1 MSNKVCRD
9 WPFLIFLGVD
19 GHKLAVVGQ
28 EIVAKPKQRESKFMS
43 AKITGVERFT
53 LHVPFVDRV
62 RTEMERAGI
71 HTWSELEITRVEVD
85 KVIVGWGETI
95 QNYTWGRVQDE
106 ERVIGHSPFELM
118 WDDSLGAGL
127 QMALFDAA
135 GKIAGVPLYRLL
147 GDKHRDWCAISFWDH
162 DMSPE
167 NYEVEAKTAV
177 ALGYTSIKIKTRP
190 WWDVRETVRRI
201 SEVTPDHFHI
211 DADWNAFLNNAS
223 NAIPILRELER
234 DFPKIKIYEDP
245 IPRHDASGNHFMRS
259 QIETAVAHHYGAIG
273 AREGLELGGV
283 CDGWVIGGGV
293 SQIMSQGATAANVNM
308 PFFLQMV
315 GAAPTT
321 ALSLHLSAVLSHAQW
336 PTITCHE
343 LYEHSLLKERMPVV
357 DGHARVPEA
366 PGLGIELDE
375 DALER
380 YRVDKADH
388 SLPRRL
394 TEVTRPGGTKIY
406 FVNSGQKWTFFQG
419 GNRPVDDWGST
430 TRLVDDDGT
439 SEFEDLFR
447 RASASPVVVRG

>member
-1 MSNKVCRD
+1 
-9 WPFLIFLGVD
+9 
-19 GHKLAVVGQ
+19 
-28 EIVAKPKQRESKFMS
+28 MS
-43 AKITGVERFT
+43 AKITGIERFT
-53 LHVPFVDRV
+53 LQVPFVDRI
-62 RTEMERAGI
+62 RPEMERAGI
-71 HTWSELEITRVEVD
+71 HTWSELEITRVELD
-85 KVIVGWGETI
+85 GGIIGWGETI
-95 QNYTWGRVQDE
+95 QNYTWGRVKDE
-106 ERVIGHSPFELM
+106 DRVLGRSPFELM

-135 GKIAGVPLYRLL
+135 GKVAGVPLYRLL
-147 GDKHRDWCAISFWDH
+147 GDKHREWCAISFWDH

-167 NYEVEAKTAV
+167 KYEVEARTAV
-177 ALGYTSIKIKTRP
+177 GLGYTSIKIKTRP

-201 SEVTPDHFHI
+201 SEATPDHFHI

-223 NAIPILRELER
+223 SAIPLLRELER
-234 DFPKIKIYEDP
+234 DYPKIKIYEDP
-245 IPRHDASGNHFMRS
+245 IPRNDASGNHYLRS
-259 QIETAVAHHYGAIG
+259 QIETAIAHHYGSIG

-293 SQIMSQGATAANVNM
+293 SQIMSQGATAAAMNM

-357 DGHARVPEA
+357 DGHARVPED

-380 YRVDKADH
+380 YRVTTADH
-388 SLPRRL
+388 SLPKHL
-394 TEVTRPGGTKIY
+394 VEVTRPGGTKIY
-406 FVNSGQKWTFFQG
+406 FENTAQKWIYFHG
-419 GNRPVDDWGST
+419 GNRPVDDWGSRT
-430 TRLVDDDGT
+430 QLINDDG
-439 SEFEDLFR
+439 SQEFAELR
-447 RASASPVVVRG
+447 GRASQHPVIVGV